1 MIGIMAARV
10 TIKAVNDELARLG
23 HQARLE
29 KASGYF
35 YFWTGNA
42 ADWID
47 RTVRVEKISA
57 LTLEQWVAEFLRLKK
72 VNAELMGT
80 SAAHSRVR
88 SRKP

>member
-1 MIGIMAARV
+1 MLGIMAPRV

-35 YFWTGNA
+35 YFWTEDA

-47 RTVRVEKISA
+47 RTVPVEKISA
-57 LTLEQWVAEFLRLKK
+57 LTLDQWVAEYLRLKK
-72 VNAELMGT
+72 VNAEILR
-80 SAAHSRVR
+80 SPRVSKKAR
-88 SRKP
+88 